1 MDGISF
7 ENFSYSEAYNQAIEE
22 KQAAQQQVETERQRL
37 AQQEIIAQQ
46 RVATARGEAEAQ
58 IERARGEAESNRLV
72 GASLTAAIL
81 QNRYIEKLS
90 DQIQV
95 MLVPSDGG
103 GLILDLGSILPQTPT
118 PAP

>member
-1 MDGISF
+1 MI
-7 ENFSYSEAYNQAIEE
+7 AL
-22 KQAAQQQVETERQRL
+22 RRL
-37 AQQEIIAQQ
+37 AITRAGL
-46 RVATARGEAEAQ
+46 ATAKGEAEAQ

-103 GLILDLGSILPQTPT
+103 GLILDLGSLTPTPT